1 MQREVTRTTLA
12 VLSIGALIGTSL
24 WIMRPFLVALV
35 WATMIVVA
43 TWSLMLS
50 LERRFGGRRA
60 PAVALLAVTMLVV
73 LVLPFWVAASTFAQ
87 HSHDLG
93 AWTSSL
99 LEVTIPSPPAF
110 IDGIPFVGPK
120 VSEIWQQAA
129 TEGWS
134 EVAAH
139 LQPYVGRAARWLA
152 AEVGTLGLVI
162 FQSVLTIVIAVV
174 LYANG
179 EAAATS
185 VRRFGRRL
193 AGERGEHSVELAG
206 QTVRGVALGV
216 VVTALAQ
223 SLLGG
228 LGLAVAG
235 IPLAGLLTMLMLFLC
250 LAQIGPFPVLIPA
263 IIWLFWAG
271 QTWAGSLLLVWSIFV
286 GTLDN
291 FLRPV
296 LIRKGAD
303 LPLML
308 IFAGV
313 IGGLLSFGLLGL
325 FVGPV
330 VLAVSF
336 KLLEEWVKEAD
347 APDPPGGERDA
358 QAPGREMA
366 VSEGGETVVPADRR
380 PAPPTS
386 T

>member
-1 MQREVTRTTLA
+1 MQREVTRTVLA

-24 WIMRPFLVALV
+24 WIMRPFLVATI

-43 TWSLMLS
+43 TWPLMLS
-50 LERRFGGRRA
+50 LQQRMRGRRG
-60 PAVALLAVTMLVV
+60 PAIAVLAVGMLIV

-87 HSHDLG
+87 HSSDLG
-93 AWTSSL
+93 AWTKSL
-99 LEVTIPSPPAF
+99 LQVTIPPPPAF

-120 VSEIWQQAA
+120 ISELWRQAA
-129 TEGWS
+129 TEGW
-134 EVAAH
+134 EEITAH
-139 LQPYVGRAARWLA
+139 LQPYLGRAARWLA

-162 FQSVLTIVIAVV
+162 FQSALTIVIAVV

-179 EAAATS
+179 EEAARA
-185 VRRFGRRL
+185 VHRFGRRL
-193 AGERGEHSVELAG
+193 AGERGEHSVVLAG

-250 LAQIGPFPVLIPA
+250 LAQIGPFPILIPA
-263 IIWLFWAG
+263 IIWLFWSG
-271 QTWAGSLLLVWSIFV
+271 ETLPGSLLLVWSVVI
-286 GTLDN
+286 GPIDN
-291 FLRPV
+291 ILRPI
-296 LIRKGAD
+296 LIKKGAD

-330 VLAVSF
+330 VLAVSYR
-336 KLLEEWVKEAD
+336 LLEAWVREVD
-347 APDPPGGERDA
+347 A
-358 QAPGREMA
+358 
-366 VSEGGETVVPADRR
+366 EG
-380 PAPPTS
+380 
-386 T
+386 